1 MEKDLDKKLYTEYLN
16 GNKEAFEYLHNKYK
30 NKIEYFIYNITKD
43 YQKSEDIMQETFIYV
58 MKNEMKENVSFKY
71 YIYLVAKSRAYNYI
85 KSEKRK
91 SEIIDTYLKDQ
102 NEYIEK
108 DILELITKQETKKEI
123 IEAINELE
131 EKYRNAIYLTSI
143 EKLSYEETSK
153 ILGQSLS
160 NTKNLIHRG
169 KQQLR
174 KILIKKGFGSMNKV
188 SKVIIILLAI
198 TITLSGIVYATT
210 KIYKEYNKN
219 HKITMNPTYQST
231 LNENTI
237 NNIWIGTLDIAWKE
251 LEEKLG
257 KNKIETENYSSQLV
271 ENLNSSTFSKDMLN
285 SNDYEIKIE
294 RTVTNGYKIDTS
306 LKKELTFLENFD
318 NFSKDYTRKTFGNGT
333 EYIKYFG
340 INNASSEK
348 MNKNIEILFYN
359 RKDKNSYFNK
369 SEDFAIKLKTKE
381 GDEIIL
387 YRTNDNKNFNEYYD
401 DIKQKTNAYTGSREF
416 SKDDELLVPYVR
428 VNGMIAYNE
437 LYGKVIENSN
447 GLYFTDIIQN
457 VNFSLNESGCNLS
470 SKATMVTEYLG
481 IGEETK
487 FCQFDDKFIIFMK
500 EKNAEQ
506 PYFALKVDNDEILE
520 KIQENDEPK
529 IIDSTVSEDDKYYQK
544 YLDGIEYKFYEDD
557 KFEYYYTSQ
566 KTAVVRVYFKNGE
579 NMTVEEA
586 LKQGKITMNL
596 LDEYGVEYL
605 KKEK

>member
-1 MEKDLDKKLYTEYLN
+1 
-16 GNKEAFEYLHNKYK
+16 
-30 NKIEYFIYNITKD
+30 
-43 YQKSEDIMQETFIYV
+43 
-58 MKNEMKENVSFKY
+58 MK
-71 YIYLVAKSRAYNYI
+71 
-85 KSEKRK
+85 
-91 SEIIDTYLKDQ
+91 
-102 NEYIEK
+102 
-108 DILELITKQETKKEI
+108 
-123 IEAINELE
+123 
-131 EKYRNAIYLTSI
+131 
-143 EKLSYEETSK
+143 
-153 ILGQSLS
+153 
-160 NTKNLIHRG
+160 
-169 KQQLR
+169 
-174 KILIKKGFGSMNKV
+174 
-188 SKVIIILLAI
+188 
-198 TITLSGIVYATT
+198 
-210 KIYKEYNKN
+210 
-219 HKITMNPTYQST
+219 
-231 LNENTI
+231 
-237 NNIWIGTLDIAWKE
+237 
-251 LEEKLG
+251 
-257 KNKIETENYSSQLV
+257 
-271 ENLNSSTFSKDMLN
+271 
-285 SNDYEIKIE
+285 
-294 RTVTNGYKIDTS
+294 
-306 LKKELTFLENFD
+306 
-318 NFSKDYTRKTFGNGT
+318 
-333 EYIKYFG
+333 
-340 INNASSEK
+340 
-348 MNKNIEILFYN
+348 KNIEILFFN
-359 RKDKNSYFNK
+359 RKDKNWYFNN

>member
-1 MEKDLDKKLYTEYLN
+1 MILN
-16 GNKEAFEYLHNKYK
+16 VSGRTDIVAFYMDWFIKRLEDGYVDVRNPFYPKQVNRIIINKETIDAIIFCTKNPLPLLKYID
-30 NKIEYFIYNITKD
+30 KINYPFIVHITLTP
-43 YQKSEDIMQETFIYV
+43 YH
-58 MKNEMKENVSFKY
+58 
-71 YIYLVAKSRAYNYI
+71 
-85 KSEKRK
+85 
-91 SEIIDTYLKDQ
+91 
-102 NEYIEK
+102 K
-108 DILELITKQETKKEI
+108 DIEPNVPPKGEI

-210 KIYKEYNKN
+210 KIYKKYNKN